1 MFTRLKRLPFVVA
14 LGALVAGLAGAAPA
28 LSQSADVLEL
38 KLAIADGAINPTPD
52 SVLQLADKLG
62 FYAKHGLKVDIVQL
76 NGTPQAVAALN
87 SGAVDLAD
95 ISIDSAIRLR
105 ADSGLPIRGIVS
117 SSLGVPFLIAA
128 KSEIKTPADL
138 VGKSYAIANR
148 GSLDQSLTQAV
159 LSAKGIA
166 TDGPN
171 WVPIGPPAA
180 RVQALAAGRVDA
192 TTVSYGTYL
201 SIKDAP
207 GISVLVSS
215 EDFAK
220 TGPELSKFV
229 AALERTIA
237 SKHEALP
244 RARRQS
250 RPVGDGN
257 GGGARRP
264 QEGQPR
270 KDGEILRQV
279 LVRERLHEQGHAGQG
294 ASIYLRHGR
303 LRRGQ
308 EDRSRRFRRP
318 ELHRQGCRYR
328 RCRYGQH
335 RRAVVYRRPQ
345 AERGRVP
352 ELSLP

>member
-52 SVLQLADKLG
+52 SVRQLADKLG

-237 SKHEALP
+237 SKHEALQRFTDALIDASRVLAANP
-244 RARRQS
+244 DQWVTAMVAARDDLKKDNLEKTAKSFDKFWCVNGCMNKDMLARAQAYIYGTADFAEVKKIEVADFVDLS
-250 RPVGDGN
+250 FTAKAVATA
-257 GGGARRP
+257 GAAT
-264 QEGQPR
+264 G
-270 KDGEILRQV
+270 
-279 LVRERLHEQGHAGQG
+279 
-294 ASIYLRHGR
+294 SI
-303 LRRGQ
+303 
-308 EDRSRRFRRP
+308 D
-318 ELHRQGCRYR
+318 
-328 RCRYGQH
+328 
-335 RRAVVYRRPQ
+335 
-345 AERGRVP
+345 VP
-352 ELSLP
+352 